1 MNIEIRKAKT
11 SELKLIQDMN
21 HKLFLWDYARD
32 STLNIQ
38 WPYQEAGE
46 TYFRKMISGETGVCF
61 VAESD
66 KKLVG
71 YVAGCVRSQIYT
83 YDTVLRCELENIYVN
98 EDTRGSG
105 VGKELVGAFS
115 EWCKEQGAQ
124 GMILDAYYQNKDAI
138 KFYEACNFRPYTLR
152 LEKPL

>member
-46 TYFRKMISGETGVCF
+46 TYFRKMISGETGACF

-66 KKLVG
+66 K
-71 YVAGCVRSQIYT
+71 
-83 YDTVLRCELENIYVN
+83 IYVN
-98 EDTRGSG
+98 EDTRGLG
-105 VGKELVGAFS
+105 VGKKLVAAFS

-124 GMILDAYYQNKDAI
+124 SMILDAYYQNKDAI

>member
-32 STLNIQ
+32 PTMNIQ
-38 WPYQEAGE
+38 WPYEEAGE
-46 TYFRKMISGETGVCF
+46 TYFRKMISGETGACF

-105 VGKELVGAFS
+105 VGKKLVAAFS

-124 GMILDAYYQNKDAI
+124 SMILDAYYQNEDAI